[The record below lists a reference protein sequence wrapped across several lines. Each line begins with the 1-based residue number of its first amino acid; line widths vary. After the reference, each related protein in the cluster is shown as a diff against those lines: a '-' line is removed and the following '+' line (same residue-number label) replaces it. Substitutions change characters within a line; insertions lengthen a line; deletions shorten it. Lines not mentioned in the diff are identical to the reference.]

1 MDTKPKKEK
10 LVVILQESL
19 LASIIKDVLAFGMFG
34 GLMYFNHRV
43 LSGNGWIDFVFILIV
58 LMYTASKNL
67 STVYSGPKDGAI
79 KWLQDKE

>member
-19 LASIIKDVLAFGMFG
+19 LASIVKDIFTFGMFG
-34 GLMYFNHRV
+34 GLLYFNHRV

-58 LMYTASKNL
+58 FMYLASKNL

-79 KWLQDKE
+79 RWLQGKE